1 MEWMIQSLLASAP
14 VIAVAGIRALGYRKI
29 PKNGILLL
37 WGLAVCRLLVPWRI
51 DWAVLSADAPLASM
65 TVYGSS
71 ATATVQNAV
80 QETAKAPATVS
91 WWTVLWFI
99 GMAAVVLYFVFGYA
113 RSLARFRTAARVNH
127 AFLYEWRKSH
137 PCRRRLEIKESQ
149 FVQSPL
155 TYGVFRPVI
164 LMPKGMDWTDEK
176 LCGYLLEHEYVH
188 VRRLDALW
196 KLILAGLLCVHW
208 FNPLVWM
215 LFVLANRDM
224 ETACDELVL
233 RQFGER
239 AKREYAWTLVHWEE
253 RKRRATMLYSHFGR
267 NGLQNRIVSIM
278 KYQQMSKR
286 SWIGAGVLVLAVAAL
301 SICTMLHPVVK
312 AEEMNV
318 GELVEVRSGQFIAQA
333 DVDKQSKATYT
344 IPVYAEAGETQL
356 GWYQHYV
363 NDETGAAVDNI
374 YAWEEETASMDLT
387 DAKSQVERMNANEL
401 AVMEV
406 VGDHGE
412 KGYAKQSD
420 MESVL
425 PDSEIGEVTYY
436 TIPVYGEDRKTM
448 IDVLTRAVITV
459 ETDGGMIAGT
469 YYANEMTEEQIRAD
483 AEKCKEEMRPL
494 LNELKKRVAE

>member
-1 MEWMIQSLLASAP
+1 MEWMIRSLLASAP

-51 DWAVLSADAPLASM
+51 DWAVLSADAPSASM

-99 GMAAVVLYFVFGYA
+99 GMAAVVLYFVLGYA

-155 TYGVFRPVI
+155 TYGVLRPVI

-196 KLILAGLLCVHW
+196 KLILAGLLCVYW

-239 AKREYAWTLVHWEE
+239 AKREYAWTLV
-253 RKRRATMLYSHFGR
+253 
-267 NGLQNRIVSIM
+267 
-278 KYQQMSKR
+278 
-286 SWIGAGVLVLAVAAL
+286 LAVAAL

-312 AEEMNV
+312 AEEMDV
-318 GELVEVRSGQFIAQA
+318 GELVKVRSGQFIAQA

-344 IPVYAEAGETQL
+344 IPVYAEDGETQL

-425 PDSEIGEVTYY
+425 PASEIGEVTYC
-436 TIPVYGEDRKTM
+436 TIPVYGEDGKTM

-469 YYANEMTEEQIRAD
+469 YYADEMTEEQIRAD

-494 LNELKKRVAE
+494 LDELKKRVAE